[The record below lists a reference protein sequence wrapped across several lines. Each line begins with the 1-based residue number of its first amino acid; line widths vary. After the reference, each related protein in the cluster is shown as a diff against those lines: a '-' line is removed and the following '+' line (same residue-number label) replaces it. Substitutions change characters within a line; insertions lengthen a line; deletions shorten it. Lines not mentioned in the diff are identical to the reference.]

1 MSKQKQ
7 SSEVARLHKKIMD
20 MEPHRLYCTTC
31 EALGRDRDHEAAS
44 YEPDDPWDQPGA
56 DEYDYDED
64 YDFDEAY
71 GE

>member
-1 MSKQKQ
+1 
-7 SSEVARLHKKIMD
+7 MD